1 MTTDERLRRAMPWLL
16 LAAALAFPWVATA
29 LDQAFYIGLV
39 RRVLIFGIAAASLN
53 FILGYGGMVSLG
65 HAAFF
70 GIGAYTVGAL
80 AADGISNAWIA
91 WPLAAAVA
99 ALAAVLIG
107 AVSLRTR
114 GVYFIMITLA
124 FAQMVYYVAVGL
136 KRYGGEDGLNLPVR
150 STLGFGV
157 GLDSDMAFYYV
168 VLALLVGV
176 LLVFDRVLD
185 ARFGRVLIGIRENET
200 RMESLGFPTFRF
212 RLAAFAIAGAVAG
225 LAGALFANHNMFVSP
240 AVLHWTQSAT
250 FVVMVILGGIGYRYG
265 GVLGALVLLLLEEI
279 LAGYTE
285 YWHLPLGALLL
296 AVVFLAPHGLCGW
309 LERKGAR

>member
-136 KRYGGEDGLNLPVR
+136 KRYGGEDGLQPAGPLHAGLRRGAGQRHGLLLRRARAARRRAARVRPGARCALRPRADRHPRERDAHGVARLPHVPLPPGRVR
-150 STLGFGV
+150 
-157 GLDSDMAFYYV
+157 
-168 VLALLVGV
+168 
-176 LLVFDRVLD
+176 DRGRGRGSRRRAVRQPQHVRQSRRAALD
-185 ARFGRVLIGIRENET
+185 AIG
-200 RMESLGFPTFRF
+200 
-212 RLAAFAIAGAVAG
+212 AA
-225 LAGALFANHNMFVSP
+225 S
-240 AVLHWTQSAT
+240 WS
-250 FVVMVILGGIGYRYG
+250 
-265 GVLGALVLLLLEEI
+265 
-279 LAGYTE
+279 
-285 YWHLPLGALLL
+285 W
-296 AVVFLAPHGLCGW
+296 
-309 LERKGAR
+309 